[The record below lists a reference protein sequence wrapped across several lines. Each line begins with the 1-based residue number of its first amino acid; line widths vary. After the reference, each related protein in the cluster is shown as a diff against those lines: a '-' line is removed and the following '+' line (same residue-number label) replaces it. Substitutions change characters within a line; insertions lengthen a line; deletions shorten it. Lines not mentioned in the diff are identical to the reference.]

1 MARIAS
7 REGWPHLPIPSKRP
21 PVSLAQANARRLRGR
36 AGEVGAGADEGLMD
50 AWIGAGVTLFL
61 AALGGVIWLIRL
73 EGRINLQDALR
84 TALHDRLTGFEQ
96 RVYSTLNRIE
106 EKLDDTISRR
116 PSDRNRWDDRE

>member
-1 MARIAS
+1 
-7 REGWPHLPIPSKRP
+7 
-21 PVSLAQANARRLRGR
+21 
-36 AGEVGAGADEGLMD
+36 MD